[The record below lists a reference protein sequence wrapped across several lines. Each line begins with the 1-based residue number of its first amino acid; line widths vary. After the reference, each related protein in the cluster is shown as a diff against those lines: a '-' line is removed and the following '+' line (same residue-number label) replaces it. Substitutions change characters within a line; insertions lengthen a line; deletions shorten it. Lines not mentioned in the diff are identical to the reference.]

1 MYATQEVEMM
11 EQKWKE
17 TGVDVVNLILAA
29 FLFLT
34 PWIFGFV
41 ADHE

>member
-1 MYATQEVEMM
+1 M
-11 EQKWKE
+11 EQKKWKE
-17 TGVDVVNLILAA
+17 SGVDIVNLILAA

-41 ADHE
+41 SDHAAARTRG